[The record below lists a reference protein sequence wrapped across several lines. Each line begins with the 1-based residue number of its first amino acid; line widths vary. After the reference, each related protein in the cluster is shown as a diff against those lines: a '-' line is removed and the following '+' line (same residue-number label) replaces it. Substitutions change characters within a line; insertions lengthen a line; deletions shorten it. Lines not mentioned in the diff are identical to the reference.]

1 MSQKL
6 AGKIA
11 LITGGTS
18 GIGLESAKLFAAEGA
33 RVFVTGASAESV
45 SNAKKI
51 LGSSA
56 EVIRSDSGDSGKIK
70 ELFAYLQ
77 KQAGGLDVLFLN
89 AGIAKLAPL
98 EHLSEQDFD
107 DIYRI
112 NVKGPW
118 LEVKH
123 ALPLLRPGASIV
135 LNTSINGSIGM
146 ANTSIYAA
154 SKAALRSLARTLSGE
169 LVSRGIRVNAVSP
182 GPIETP
188 ILGKIGI
195 PAEQLQGFAAALLS
209 QIPLGRVG
217 QAHEIAKTALFLAS
231 DDSSFIVGA
240 EIVAD
245 GGMSQL

>member
-6 AGKIA
+6 AGKTA

-45 SNAKKI
+45 ANAKKV
-51 LGSSA
+51 LGKSA
-56 EVIRSDSGDSGKIK
+56 EVIHSDSGDSAQIK
-70 ELFAYLQ
+70 ALFSYLQ

-89 AGIAKLAPL
+89 AGIAKFAPL
-98 EHLSEQDFD
+98 EQLSEADFD
-107 DIYRI
+107 DVYRI

-118 LEVKH
+118 LEVKN
-123 ALPLLRPGASIV
+123 ALPLLRSGASIV
-135 LNTSINGSIGM
+135 LNTSINNEIGM
-146 ANTSIYAA
+146 PNSSIYAA
-154 SKAALRSLARTLSGE
+154 SKAALRSMARTLSAE

-182 GPIETP
+182 GPTETP
-188 ILGKIGI
+188 IFGKLGLSD
-195 PAEQLQGFAAALLS
+195 EQLQGFATNVKT
-209 QIPLGRVG
+209 QIPLGRFG
-217 QAHEIAKTALFLAS
+217 HAHEIAKTALFLAS
-231 DDSSFIVGA
+231 EDSSFIVGA

>member
-1 MSQKL
+1 MSQSL
-6 AGKIA
+6 TGKSA

-45 SNAKKI
+45 ASAKKA
-51 LGSSA
+51 LGNSA
-56 EVIRSDSGDSGKIK
+56 EVIRSDSGDSAQIK
-70 ELFAYLQ
+70 ALFSYLQ
-77 KQAGGLDVLFLN
+77 KQVGSLDVLFLN
-89 AGIAKLAPL
+89 AGIAKFAPL
-98 EHLSEQDFD
+98 EHLSEADFD
-107 DIYRI
+107 DVYRI

-123 ALPLLRPGASIV
+123 ALPLLQPGASIV
-135 LNTSINGSIGM
+135 LNTSINNEIGM
-146 ANTSIYAA
+146 ANSSIYAA

-169 LVSRGIRVNAVSP
+169 LISRGIRVNAVSP
-182 GPIETP
+182 GPTETQ
-188 ILGKIGI
+188 IFGKLGLS
-195 PAEQLQGFAAALLS
+195 AEQVQGFATSVKA
-209 QIPLGRVG
+209 QIPLGRFG
-217 QAHEIAKTALFLAS
+217 RAHEIAKTALFLAS

>member
-1 MSQKL
+1 MSQRL

-33 RVFVTGASAESV
+33 RVFVTGVGAESV
-45 SNAKKI
+45 ANAKKV
-51 LGSSA
+51 LGASA

-70 ELFAYLQ
+70 ELFSYLQ

-89 AGIAKLAPL
+89 AGIAKFAPL

-107 DIYRI
+107 DVYRI

-123 ALPLLRPGASIV
+123 ALPLLRPGASII
-135 LNTSINGSIGM
+135 LNTSINNSIGM
-146 ANTSIYAA
+146 ATSSIYAA

-182 GPIETP
+182 GPTETP
-188 ILGKIGI
+188 IFSKLGI
-195 PAEQLQGFAAALLS
+195 PAEQAQGFAAS
-209 QIPLGRVG
+209 IIGKIPLGRFG